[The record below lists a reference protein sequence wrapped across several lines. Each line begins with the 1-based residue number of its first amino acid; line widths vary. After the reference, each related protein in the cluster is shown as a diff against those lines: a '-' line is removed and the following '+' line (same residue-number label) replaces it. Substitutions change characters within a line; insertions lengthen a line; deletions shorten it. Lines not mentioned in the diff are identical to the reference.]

1 MRNYRLIEIDWPEFG
16 DVDVPPQI
24 EAAEYRAHLAA
35 ARREMEQRGL
45 THLVVYGDREHFAN
59 IQYLTG
65 YDPRFEEALL
75 IVRAEGK
82 PLLLVGNEGE
92 GYLPVS
98 PLYVTGEVR
107 GERYQSFSLIDQPRG
122 ASRPLRDILAG
133 EGIGAGSKVGC
144 IGWKYYTEQEFP
156 DPAHKLELPAFI
168 VDLLRELAGQEAVV
182 NATDLFMHAG
192 YGLRAK
198 CSVAELAYLEYA
210 GVRASEAMKRMLLG
224 MREGMRDFELVAQ
237 MGYTGEPLNCHVT
250 FGTDDNRDK
259 SLSGPV
265 GAILRRGSVFSSN
278 VAYFG
283 SNVCRAGWIA
293 ESADDLPADAR
304 DYMEAF
310 AGKYF
315 AVMGEWFRLLKI
327 GTTGDTL
334 YRVIADHLPGFGITL
349 PPGHL
354 IHMDEWLSAPVYAG
368 STIPIQSGMVMQV
381 DVIPS
386 SSVYFSTRMEDGM
399 AIADAAL
406 RAELQA
412 KYPAAYTRCQARRR
426 FMIDTLGF
434 ELAEEVL
441 PLSNIPVI
449 VPPFLLKP
457 RQIFALAK

>member
-16 DVDVPPQI
+16 DVDVPPEI
-24 EAAEYRAHLAA
+24 DAAEYRARLAA
-35 ARREMEQRGL
+35 ARQGMEARGL

-75 IVRAEGK
+75 IVRPEGT

-98 PLYVTGEVR
+98 PLVVTGEIR
-107 GERYQSFSLIDQPRG
+107 AELYQSFSLIDQPRG
-122 ASRPLRDILAG
+122 SSRPLRDILAG
-133 EGIGAGSKVGC
+133 EGIGNGSTVGC
-144 IGWKYYTEQEFP
+144 AGWKYYTTVEFP
-156 DPAHKLELPAFI
+156 DTAHMLELPALI
-168 VDLLRELAGQEAVV
+168 VDLLRSLAGQEAVTNV
-182 NATDLFMHAG
+182 TDLFMHAD

-210 GVRASEAMKRMLLG
+210 GTRASEAMKRMLLG

-250 FGTDDNRDK
+250 LSTDDNRDK

-278 VAYFG
+278 VAYYG
-283 SNVCRAGWIA
+283 SNVCRTGWIA
-293 ESADDLPADAR
+293 ESADDLPANAR
-304 DYMEAF
+304 DYIEAF

-315 AVMGEWFRLLKI
+315 SAMGEWFRLLRI
-327 GTTGDTL
+327 GTTGDAL
-334 YRVIADHLPGFGITL
+334 YRVIADNLPGFGITL

-368 STIPIQSGMVMQV
+368 STIPIQSGMAMQV
-381 DVIPS
+381 DVIPVS
-386 SSVYFSTRMEDGM
+386 PVYYSTRMEDGM
-399 AIADAAL
+399 AIADATL

-412 KYPAAYTRCQARRR
+412 QYPQAYARCQARRQ
-426 FMIDTLGF
+426 FMIDVLGF

-441 PLSNIPVI
+441 PLSNIPAI
-449 VPPFLLKP
+449 VPPFFLKP
-457 RQIFALAK
+457 RQIFALA